1 MASLEYGTS
10 LPVLTLLASSLVLTS
25 SLSSPYT
32 SLTSPYPSLR
42 NISLYPPC
50 ARDSDCTEEHKC
62 MQYMCYPWKTSTG
75 FRYLDII

>member
-1 MASLEYGTS
+1 MEYCTS

-32 SLTSPYPSLR
+32 SLASLSSPSPSLR

-50 ARDSDCTEEHKC
+50 ALDSDCTEGHKC

-75 FRYLDII
+75 FR

>member
-1 MASLEYGTS
+1 MEYCTS

-25 SLSSPYT
+25 SLSSPYISPT
-32 SLTSPYPSLR
+32 SASLR

-50 ARDSDCTEEHKC
+50 ALDSDCTDEHKC

-75 FRYLDII
+75 FR

>member
-1 MASLEYGTS
+1 MEYCTS

-32 SLTSPYPSLR
+32 SLTSSSSSASPSLR

-50 ARDSDCTEEHKC
+50 ALDSDCTDEHKC

-75 FRYLDII
+75 FR